1 MNTEKLTGK
10 VIVITG
16 AASGMGAAMAKD
28 FSAREAK
35 VAILDMNEE
44 KAQEVIKEIEA
55 AGGVATFYKTDIT
68 NKTQI
73 ETAASDVE
81 EKFGPITSWVNSA
94 GVSKMLPFIDVLV
107 NNSGITKDTLLLRMK
122 EEDFDSVIDVNL
134 KGTFLC
140 CQVAIGKMLKNGGGT
155 ILNMSSLSG
164 KKASSWQTIYC
175 ASKFGVQGL
184 TQSIAKEF
192 ADKNIRV
199 NSICPGIVHTEMWD
213 RLKYEY
219 AKKRDLDPEEVLP
232 YFKKNIPMHKLVDLQ
247 DVIQAAIFLLT
258 DCSSYLTG
266 QSINLVGGEWMD

>member
-94 GVSKMLPFIDVLV
+94 GVSKMLPFLDC
-107 NNSGITKDTLLLRMK
+107 D
-122 EEDFDSVIDVNL
+122 EELWDLTMNVNL

-140 CQVAIGKMLKNGGGT
+140 CQVAIDKMLKNGGGT

-199 NSICPGIVHTEMWD
+199 NSICPGIVH
-213 RLKYEY
+213 
-219 AKKRDLDPEEVLP
+219 DLDPEEVLP